1 MTEMLR
7 NEGLKRVR
15 MRLITA
21 VVFVFTLTCSGS
33 FGMEDVVSSS
43 GPGLTLI
50 MILVL
55 PFLWSVPMAF
65 VASELGSMIP
75 EAGGLYRW
83 IRRGM
88 GEYWSFQA
96 GWWWTLSLYVDSA
109 VYVALALD
117 YMQNQWGFGGAERA
131 AIGLA
136 IVAIFTFVNIR
147 GLDLTG
153 WALVVIQIVVLV
165 PLLVFTVYGVFKGT
179 GNSFG
184 PMLPEGEN
192 FLTSLNLGLAIMMW
206 MYSGWESM
214 STLAGEIENPQKIIP
229 KALLIGTPIVIV
241 TYFVTV
247 WASIRIARVDGPD
260 NWLNM
265 WTGGGGV
272 DFVVAAQIVGGQA
285 LGYLL
290 LVSAIFSN
298 IGLYAGYLATGS
310 RPAFQMARDRLFP
323 RFFGKTHPS
332 WGTPWAAILV
342 MAVING
348 ALINFNFSALI
359 TIDVFLLMFPYVLI
373 FLTVMIMRVREP
385 NAVRPFR
392 VPLPTWALGVWVAIP
407 IAIAI
412 IALFV
417 NGTDWMIGGLAGVL
431 TGPIAYLI
439 FKSVYKGVTD
449 EALEGSTITPEGE
462 LTDFGAAIEGRTS

>member
-1 MTEMLR
+1 MLR

-33 FGMEDVVSSS
+33 FGMEDVIYSS
-43 GPGLTLI
+43 GPGLTLL

-55 PFLWSVPMAF
+55 PFVWSVPMAF

-117 YMQNQWGFGGAERA
+117 YMQNQWGFGATERA
-131 AIGLA
+131 LIGMG
-136 IVAIFTFVNIR
+136 IVAVFTFINIR
-147 GLDLTG
+147 GLELTG
-153 WALVVIQIVVLV
+153 WSLTIIQIGVMV
-165 PLLVFTVYGVFKGT
+165 PLLLFTVWGIIEGSGSPF
-179 GNSFG
+179 S
-184 PMLPEGEN
+184 PMMYEGESL
-192 FLTSLNLGLAIMMW
+192 LTSLNLGLAVMMW

-214 STLAGEIENPQKIIP
+214 STLAGEIHEPQKVIP
-229 KALLIGTPIVIV
+229 KALMIGTPLVIA
-241 TYFVTV
+241 TYFITV
-247 WASIRIARVDGPD
+247 FASLRVAHLGGPD
-260 NWLNM
+260 NWMNM
-265 WTGGGGV
+265 WTGGGGE
-272 DFVVAAQIVGGQA
+272 DFVQLAGVVGGTF
-285 LGYLL
+285 LLYLVL
-290 LVSAIFSN
+290 LSAILSN

-323 RFFGKTHPS
+323 RIFGRTHRS
-332 WGTPWAAILV
+332 WGTPWVAILIMGIV
-342 MAVING
+342 DG

-373 FLTVMIMRVREP
+373 FLTAMIMRVREP
-385 NAVRPFR
+385 NAPRPFR
-392 VPLPTWALGVWVAIP
+392 VPLPTWALGVWVAFP

-439 FKSVYKGVTD
+439 FKSVYKGTTD

-462 LTDFGAAIEGRTS
+462 LTAFGAAVEGRTA